1 MELIQYLNDSFY
13 SKQQLLALTKT
24 DDADF
29 RRFQEQKIM
38 PKCSY
43 KLALTMNCDSFLGAH
58 KNHEVIEYYAKGY
71 VSWLEL
77 IKSKQNA
84 LEIYQYFEQSYLNNL
99 AELKKVG
106 FSSSNSKVTG
116 EVKSHIKEE
125 WQHFLNGTYGLCTRS
140 GLPHDIAAKELAII
154 IINELCDVQINNN
167 NDLTNEN
174 RAKLN
179 DAVNLLDKASAE
191 FAPHE
196 RLNSSRERLIN
207 VVREKYNLCEKN

>member
-1 MELIQYLNDSFY
+1 MELISYLNDNFY

-29 RRFQEQKIM
+29 KRFQEQKIM

-43 KLALTMNCDSFLGAH
+43 QLALTINCDSFLGAH

-77 IKSKQNA
+77 VKSKQKFP
-84 LEIYQYFEQSYLNNL
+84 EIYQHFEQSYLENL
-99 AELKKVG
+99 TELKKKG
-106 FSSSNSKVTG
+106 FSSLNNKVTDK
-116 EVKSHIKEE
+116 VKSHIKEE

-154 IINELCDVQINNN
+154 IINELCDARVN
-167 NDLTNEN
+167 NDESLTKEN
-174 RAKLN
+174 RAKLK

-207 VVREKYNLCEKN
+207 AVREKYNLSE

>member
-1 MELIQYLNDSFY
+1 MELISYLNDNFY

-29 RRFQEQKIM
+29 KRFQEQKIM

-43 KLALTMNCDSFLGAH
+43 QLALTINCDSFLGAH

-77 IKSKQNA
+77 VKSKQKFP
-84 LEIYQYFEQSYLNNL
+84 EIYQHFEQSYLEYL
-99 AELKKVG
+99 TELKKKG
-106 FSSSNSKVTG
+106 FSSLNNKVTDK
-116 EVKSHIKEE
+116 VKSHIKEE

-154 IINELCDVQINNN
+154 IINELCDARVN
-167 NDLTNEN
+167 NDESLTKEN
-174 RAKLN
+174 RAKLK

-196 RLNSSRERLIN
+196 RLNSCRERLIN
-207 VVREKYNLCEKN
+207 AVREKYNLSE